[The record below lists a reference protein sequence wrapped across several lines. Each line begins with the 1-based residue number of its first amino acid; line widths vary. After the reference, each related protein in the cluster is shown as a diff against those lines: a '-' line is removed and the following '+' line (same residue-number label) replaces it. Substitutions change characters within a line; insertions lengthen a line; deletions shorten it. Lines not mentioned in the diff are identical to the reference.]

1 VRVQTVNPDYFRA
14 LRIPLVEGEMFTE
27 LRQADAAP
35 VVLVNRALAREY
47 LAGRSALSAK
57 IRLGGPKSTLLT
69 VVGVVEDFKNAG
81 LNAQPEP
88 EVYYPSAQFPELGSM
103 YLLVKSASIDPLS
116 FTPLIRREVWGLD
129 NEQPLAEI
137 QTLDERLNA
146 SAAQP
151 RFVMS
156 LLMGFGVTAFLL
168 AAAGIY
174 GIMSYSSQ
182 QRTREIAI
190 RMALGS
196 QRKQIVWMILREG
209 LVLGLLGAAIGIAGA
224 RAAGRLL
231 LSMLYGVTPSDP
243 YTFIGVLVLIV
254 VTTVCACCLTA
265 YRAVRVEPL
274 QVLRNE

>member
-1 VRVQTVNPDYFRA
+1 
-14 LRIPLVEGEMFTE
+14 VE
-27 LRQADAAP
+27 
-35 VVLVNRALAREY
+35 N
-47 LAGRSALSAK
+47 
-57 IRLGGPKSTLLT
+57 
-69 VVGVVEDFKNAG
+69 FKNAG

-88 EVYYPSAQFPELGSM
+88 EVYYPSTQFPAIQSM
-103 YLLVKSASIDPLS
+103 YLLVKSASAAPLNLA
-116 FTPLIRREVWGLD
+116 PLIQREVWGLD
-129 NEQPLAEI
+129 REQPMAEI

-146 SAAQP
+146 SAAQQ

-156 LLMGFGVTAFLL
+156 LLTGFGVTALLL

-196 QRKQIVWMILREG
+196 QKQQVVWMILKEG
-209 LVLGLLGAAIGIAGA
+209 LVLGLLGAAIGIVGA
-224 RAAGRLL
+224 RAAGRFL
-231 LSMLYGVTPSDP
+231 LSILYGVAPSDP
-243 YTFIGVLVLIV
+243 YTFIGVLVLIL

-274 QVLRNE
+274 KVLRHE